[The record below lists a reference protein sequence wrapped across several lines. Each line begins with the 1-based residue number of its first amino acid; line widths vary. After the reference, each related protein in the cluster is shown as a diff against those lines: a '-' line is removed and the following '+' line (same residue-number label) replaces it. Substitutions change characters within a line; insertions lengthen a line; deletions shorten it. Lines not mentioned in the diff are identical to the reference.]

1 MESLDSEGA
10 NVYKLFCVLDFI
22 FITLYGCFA
31 FVLLLLPHASFL
43 RFVIMKIY
51 CHKKLATMLGD
62 IVIRNFIEVNW

>member
-1 MESLDSEGA
+1 MESLDSKGA
-10 NVYKLFCVLDFI
+10 IVYKFFCVLDFI
-22 FITLYGCFA
+22 FITPYGCFM

-43 RFVIMKIY
+43 RFVIMTIY